1 MRPPQ
6 CASASG
12 VHPHCLFKVDVGVQV
27 VVGIGVLSSDAAVA
41 GKAQNGGADGAPL
54 RLSHRDGEG
63 IQGKD
68 VGAGH
73 GVQWCELN
81 LVWAQTAPEST
92 LQPIR
97 NAYQSKG

>member
-1 MRPPQ
+1 MKPPQ

-12 VHPHCLFKVDVGVQV
+12 VHSHCLFKVVVGVQV

-54 RLSHRDGEG
+54 RLSHGHGAEV
-63 IQGKD
+63 QGQD

-73 GVQWCELN
+73 GSV
-81 LVWAQTAPEST
+81 V
-92 LQPIR
+92 
-97 NAYQSKG
+97 